1 MRVKDIISIVLI
13 GFSFVGS
20 AQIKGKAKN
29 LVGTWQ
35 YESGGGF
42 EVWKME
48 GDDLMG
54 HGYRT
59 SKSGDT
65 VKVEDLKIS
74 RVNKNLVY
82 TLLTRQNTETGIKVN
97 NYKFVGNRN
106 KLYFENVE
114 DEIPASVKYTFGLF
128 SKQKLK
134 IVIKYSDKDKP
145 LKLKLRKVS

>member
-1 MRVKDIISIVLI
+1 MRVKDIISVVLI
-13 GFSFVGS
+13 GFSFLGS

-35 YESGGGF
+35 YESGGGY

-48 GDDLMG
+48 GEYLIG
-54 HGYRT
+54 YGYRT

-82 TLLTRQNTETGIKVN
+82 TLLTRQNTETGIKEN
-97 NYKFVGNRN
+97 NYKFIGNRN

-134 IVIKYSDKDKP
+134 IVIKYSVKDKP
-145 LKLKLRKVS
+145 LKLKLRKLS